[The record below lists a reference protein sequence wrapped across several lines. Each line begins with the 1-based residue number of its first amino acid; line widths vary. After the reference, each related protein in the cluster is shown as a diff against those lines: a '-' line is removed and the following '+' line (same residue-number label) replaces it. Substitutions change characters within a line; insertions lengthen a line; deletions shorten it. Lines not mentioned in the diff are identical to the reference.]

1 MTTPVLTDGPLDA
14 GAVLH
19 AVRDP
24 AHGATTLFVGTTRI
38 EGEGGDAVVALAY
51 DAYGPMAESVA
62 AVLVDEVAMRF
73 GARLAVAHR
82 LGEVPAGEA
91 SIVVAA
97 SAPHR
102 AEAFAACRFAV
113 DALKRDLPVWKQE
126 IRADGTRRWRDGVAP
141 AIPSAP

>member
-1 MTTPVLTDGPLDA
+1 
-14 GAVLH
+14 
-19 AVRDP
+19 
-24 AHGATTLFVGTTRI
+24 
-38 EGEGGDAVVALAY
+38 
-51 DAYGPMAESVA
+51 
-62 AVLVDEVAMRF
+62 VDEVAVRF

-82 LGEVPAGEA
+82 VGEVPAGEA
-91 SIVVAA
+91 SIAVAA